1 MWKKNILKDLKTENL
16 EYETVE
22 EFLADLKKSLEEER
36 KKVIKIVEL
45 KRLE

>member
-1 MWKKNILKDLKTENL
+1 MWKKNILEDLETENL

-22 EFLADLKKSLEEER
+22 EFLADLKKSLKEER

>member
-1 MWKKNILKDLKTENL
+1 LEDLKTENL

-22 EFLADLKKSLEEER
+22 VFLADLKKSLEEER
-36 KKVIKIVEL
+36 KKVINIVEL

>member
-1 MWKKNILKDLKTENL
+1 MWKKNILEDLETENL

-36 KKVIKIVEL
+36 KKVIKIIEL

>member
-1 MWKKNILKDLKTENL
+1 MWKKNILEDLETENL
-16 EYETVE
+16 EYETIE

-36 KKVIKIVEL
+36 KKVIKIIEL